1 MFRQDFV
8 GGSYALLDGDQN
20 PLPVRCVL
28 TEIIF
33 ILFFLCLKDYWLSLL
48 YKKLVGTK
56 VLYVER
62 SLEKGQS
69 LRVYA
74 HCAKPP

>member
-33 ILFFLCLKDYWLSLL
+33 IFINLFFLCLKDYWLSLL

-56 VLYVER
+56 VLYVEG
-62 SLEKGQS
+62 SLEKG
-69 LRVYA
+69 V
-74 HCAKPP
+74 

>member
-28 TEIIF
+28 TEIRFIF
-33 ILFFLCLKDYWLSLL
+33 KFVFSLFEGLL
-48 YKKLVGTK
+48 VVSTVQEVGWN
-56 VLYVER
+56 
-62 SLEKGQS
+62 
-69 LRVYA
+69 
-74 HCAKPP
+74 